1 MKLKKI
7 ASLMLAGVMAISML
21 AGCSNGGNTEKPE
34 EPATGVNATT
44 VIAALDKKVTD
55 KVTFTA
61 SSSLQTTL
69 EKAVQYVGT
78 ENIADINR
86 EDLTKFD
93 TTLDKDNVLYAN
105 KTDDVQSEE
114 WYKKAENNSIT
125 RVVVLNNVDY
135 SKYTDA
141 AAVEALAKAVNDLK
155 IAQPNGTGDATQT
168 AAELVSYN
176 NKDFEEN
183 DSKYYY
189 TFKYTGTMA
198 VTKVVGANS
207 TSYVVALTVTRVPS
221 KAATPTKG

>member
-21 AGCSNGGNTEKPE
+21 AGCSNGGNTEKPV
-34 EPATGVNATT
+34 EPATGVNANT

-78 ENIADINR
+78 ENIDEINR

-93 TTLDKDNVLYAN
+93 TTLDEDNVLYAN
-105 KTDDVQSEE
+105 KTGDVQSED

-125 RVVVLNNVDY
+125 RVVKLTDKDY

-141 AAVEALAKAVNDLK
+141 AVVEALAKAVNDLE
-155 IAQPNGTGDATQT
+155 IARPNGTGSANQT

-176 NKDFEEN
+176 NTDFDEN
-183 DSKYYY
+183 GNKYYY

-198 VTKVVGANS
+198 VTKVVGDNS

-221 KAATPTKG
+221 KATKG

>member
-7 ASLMLAGVMAISML
+7 ASLMLAGIMAISML
-21 AGCSNGGNTEKPE
+21 AGCSGKGETKPE

-78 ENIADINR
+78 EKIGEINR
-86 EDLTKFD
+86 KDLTKFD
-93 TTLDKDNVLYAN
+93 TTLVDAGVLCAN
-105 KTDDVQSEE
+105 KIDDVKSEE

-125 RVVVLNNVDY
+125 RVVVLDDVDY

-141 AAVEALAKAVNDLK
+141 AVVEALAKEVNDLK
-155 IAQPNGTGDATQT
+155 IADSDDDKINATQT

-183 DSKYYY
+183 GSKYYY

-198 VTKVVGANS
+198 VTKVVGDNG

-221 KAATPTKG
+221 KATKG